1 MQMFLLYGV
10 VAVLVAILALLAVG
24 LRRKQ
29 SAVEAAE
36 NKYQAMELL
45 AKNMRQQQQALAKQF
60 NELRAASVGMS
71 EKLAQLS
78 VRFDDLAEKHHQLE
92 EQKGEGRLYSR
103 AGKLVE
109 LGADLEELMEECEL
123 PKAEAELLMNIR
135 KQRLS
140 R

>member
-1 MQMFLLYGV
+1 MQILVLYGV
-10 VAVLVAILALLAVG
+10 IASLVAIVALFMIS
-24 LRRKQ
+24 LRNKQ
-29 SAVEAAE
+29 THVEAAE

-78 VRFDDLAEKHHQLE
+78 ARFDDLAEKHHQLE

-123 PKAEAELLMNIR
+123 PKAEAELLMNVR

>member
-1 MQMFLLYGV
+1 MQMFWLYGV
-10 VAVLVAILALLAVG
+10 IAALAGIVALLIAG
-24 LRRKQ
+24 LYRKQ
-29 SAVEAAE
+29 NRAEAAE

-78 VRFDDLAEKHHQLE
+78 ARFDDLAEKHHQLE

-123 PKAEAELLMNIR
+123 PKAEAELLMNVR